1 MLTVEDMRVHLR
13 VTGDSMDTEIKFLMD
28 GALADMERVGI
39 DVYAAE
45 YAENLMNIAVVSYC
59 KANFGFDN
67 PDAPLYEMRYR
78 QTVCDLLNSKA
89 SLDRSE

>member
-1 MLTVEDMRVHLR
+1 MRVHLR
-13 VTGDSMDTEIKFLMD
+13 VTGDAMDSEIQFLID
-28 GALADMERVGI
+28 GAIAEMERVGI
-39 DVYAAE
+39 DADAAE
-45 YAENLMNIAVVSYC
+45 YAEGLMNIAVVSYC

-67 PDAPLYEMRYR
+67 PDAPLYEMRFR